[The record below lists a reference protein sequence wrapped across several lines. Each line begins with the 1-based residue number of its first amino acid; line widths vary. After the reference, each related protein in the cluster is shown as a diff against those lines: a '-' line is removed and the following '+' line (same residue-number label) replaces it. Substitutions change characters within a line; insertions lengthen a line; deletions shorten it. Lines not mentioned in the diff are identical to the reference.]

1 MRKFLSFILVLLL
14 AAGSAWAQADSV
26 RLSYTVR
33 GTVTDFQTG
42 RALESVYVSI
52 PGRHQATA
60 TNADGYFVIKSSQ
73 PIETLE
79 FSYLGYRTRR
89 LRASATME
97 VGLRREVL
105 SLNEAMIVS
114 GDAREIVMTA
124 LERLRETYCT
134 EPEMLRCFY
143 RETLQ
148 KRSRYIYVAEAV
160 ARLFKGQ
167 YNGSVGRDAAALEK
181 SRVLV
186 SQRVHDTLSVK
197 TMGGPTQAITHDILK
212 NNQIIFNA
220 DDLQLYSF
228 TMEMPEY
235 IGDRLQF
242 VIRMTPAALADYALY
257 NCKLYIDRELLTFTR
272 IEAALDMSD
281 RVKAI
286 NMILVRKPMGLR
298 FFPDEASIVINY
310 RLTPEGKSRME
321 YFRSTMRFTCDWRRR
336 MFRTPYVAV
345 NELVVT
351 DVLPDAQPIPRG
363 ERFST
368 QDFLTDKA
376 FEFQDPDFWNDYNI
390 IEPSESLEHAID
402 RLRRGR

>member
-14 AAGSAWAQADSV
+14 AAGSAWAQADTV
-26 RLSYTVR
+26 RMAYTVR

-105 SLNEAMIVS
+105 PLNEAMIVS

-197 TMGGPTQAITHDILK
+197 AMGGPTQAITHDILK

-220 DDLQLYSF
+220 NDLQLYSF